1 MMTCVVIIIV
11 LLLPSVLPSG
21 VISTIN
27 SLESSLNISKV
38 MQPVNG
44 QEETPSENMTN
55 NKPQEETPSENMIDN
70 KPIAVAGPD
79 QTVKPGNRV
88 HLDGTES
95 YDPDCQ
101 NGNDEWCTKISEYEW
116 EPEKNGQE
124 IKDWDYS
131 DETQAKRSFTAPSVA
146 EKTDLEFELAVPDG
160 EGDYGDYGFDYVT
173 ITVEPAPLPGN
184 QLALK
189 IQVEKNPINVGD
201 KETITITAIDKSSH
215 KEVSDATIQGK
226 VTYHNR
232 EIEKFSDSGGKALYS
247 WKIASKSDPGT
258 FKVIAD
264 ASAEGYEPGYES
276 VTFDVINEDGSISDG
291 TTLSEVRSTADQ
303 LGDTFYSTLSEIKD
317 LELGLKQSN
326 LSKLLPFAGLGVAAI
341 GGAVAYGKYRSRKS
355 QHRGA
360 NVAVITRGG
369 IE

>member
-1 MMTCVVIIIV
+1 MMTCVITTIV
-11 LLLPSVLPSG
+11 LFLPSVLPSG

-27 SLESSLNISKV
+27 NLESSLNISKV

-79 QTVKPGNRV
+79 QTVKPGDRV

-101 NGNDEWCTKISEYEW
+101 NGNDKWCTKISEYQWLRED
-116 EPEKNGQE
+116 NGQE
-124 IKDWDYS
+124 INDWDYS
-131 DETQAKRSFTAPSVA
+131 DETQAKPSFTAPSVA

-173 ITVEPAPLPGN
+173 ITVVPAPLPGN

-201 KETITITAIDKSSH
+201 KETITITAIDKSSN
-215 KEVSDATIQGK
+215 KEVADATIHGK

-264 ASAEGYEPGYES
+264 ASAEGYDPGYES
-276 VTFDVINEDGSISDG
+276 ATFDVINEDGSISDG

-303 LGDTFYSTLSEIKD
+303 LGNTLYSTLSDIKD
-317 LELGLKQSN
+317 HGLTLKQSN

-341 GGAVAYGKYRSRKS
+341 GGVVAYGKYRSKKS
-355 QHRGA
+355 QDKGG
-360 NVAVITRGG
+360 NVVVITRGG